1 MFVLALAPALRVLR
15 NREAVY
21 QTQPVRESPEDK
33 AGSLKVSEFPRTVQ
47 GGGIVIRCDSGY
59 ASCPCGASRERRG
72 GLSSAHSQF
81 IADTVCLLRCDFT
94 GIESHSY
101 LVKEHVRFLFLPPP
115 TYRSLIAAFASRN
128 SSVTVAE
135 SHS

>member
-1 MFVLALAPALRVLR
+1 MLLVRVGR
-15 NREAVY
+15 HEKGVAAFR
-21 QTQPVRESPEDK
+21 P
-33 AGSLKVSEFPRTVQ
+33 
-47 GGGIVIRCDSGY
+47 
-59 ASCPCGASRERRG
+59 
-72 GLSSAHSQF
+72 AHSQF